1 LADGRDEELFVASGL
16 LLKID
21 NEQQVVSPVALF
33 KWASSGR
40 EKEHEYLSA
49 LFYTDAVFA
58 QHGCEKKMESICYYH
73 DAALR
78 AFNVKEGE
86 ISEPFYLSDYYFG
99 GTMSKKVGDQR
110 VTMKRSSPDCLA
122 YVERFDGSTV
132 TLLNEGK
139 IVISELLTEPGIE
152 YLVPFHRYNDE
163 TQLIV
168 AAVQCKF
175 VGADSNLTLQ
185 GIYDNIVKAAE
196 AIFSNKTKKASQ
208 TVPPAPIVVPVIM
221 STVPTEK
228 VVPQGKVKDDA
239 IVFNLR
245 GLEQF
250 FHRVPA
256 LRLLI
261 EKAAKNKTSSKK

>member
-1 LADGRDEELFVASGL
+1 
-16 LLKID
+16 
-21 NEQQVVSPVALF
+21 
-33 KWASSGR
+33 
-40 EKEHEYLSA
+40 LSA

-58 QHGCEKKMESICYYH
+58 QHGCEKKMESICYFH

-78 AFNVKEGE
+78 AFNVKVDEM
-86 ISEPFYLSDYYFG
+86 SEPFYLRKYYVG

-110 VTMKRSSPDCLA
+110 VTMKRSSRECLA

-175 VGADSNLTLQ
+175 VGADSNLKLQ
-185 GIYDNIVKAAE
+185 GIYENIVTAAK
-196 AIFSNKTKKASQ
+196 AIFSNET
-208 TVPPAPIVVPVIM
+208 PPPIIVPVIM
-221 STVPTEK
+221 STIPT
-228 VVPQGKVKDDA
+228 GKVIPEGGVKDKA
-239 IVFNLR
+239 IVFNLS

-261 EKAAKNKTSSKK
+261 EKAAKKKTSRKKKVPALKKKFQRSQKKEAAKNKTKKIANKRSQKKGA